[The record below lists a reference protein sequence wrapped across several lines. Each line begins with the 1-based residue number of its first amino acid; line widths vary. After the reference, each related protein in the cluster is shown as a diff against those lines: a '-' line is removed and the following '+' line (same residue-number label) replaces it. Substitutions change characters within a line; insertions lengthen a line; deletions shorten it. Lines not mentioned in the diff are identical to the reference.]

1 MKMKR
6 NMVLQLAVA
15 LILLFAI
22 LTFSMIFYI
31 DKLNENFERELIR
44 TLEEVSYQ
52 GAEAVRNEIES
63 KEKLLSDLTTMIEV
77 DTTQDSQVILQSV
90 QQQLKPVIMGHD
102 FFGMGVALKDGTAYS
117 STGSVYDVSGQMFF
131 QKAMKGQSVI
141 SGRISNKQGQYLNIY
156 ATPIYDKD
164 SGEIDGVLYATYLT
178 ENFRSTMEISFFHGE
193 GYSYLVEPNGD
204 VVVDSMHATSFQDM
218 TNVYTSMENSDER
231 NVTSIEQLQNYM
243 ANNQSGKL
251 IFYNKIGK
259 YMYCT
264 PIGIND
270 WYLLTVVPVSV
281 VDNQM
286 DAVLRNTIILVVVLA
301 GIFISLLA
309 LLIHQQR
316 AKRTELLMLAY
327 VDPITG
333 GDTYAKFQLNYKRA
347 MEECPNDKFAFLAMD
362 LNRFKMINDLYGTA
376 EGDKVIWHMN
386 DIWTRQL
393 REYEYCGHRMADRFV
408 VLLRYHRIEELEER
422 VQSYLDALQETAKN
436 RYKISLR
443 VGVYLLEDTSVSF
456 ATAHSRSMMAF
467 AKAKSSENHFLSF
480 YDEHMEKSLMW
491 EKHVEDIFQ
500 TALQNGEFV
509 VFYQA
514 KVDTET
520 KQVSGAE
527 ALVRWVRPDGTI
539 IPPGKFIPILEN
551 NGTIAKLD
559 QYVFQEVCRQQQAW
573 LEEGRNVVP
582 VSVNLS
588 RVQLADRTLVDTY
601 QQMLEKTGVPSQYVG
616 LEFTESA
623 MFDNE
628 EILQDTVDRLHK
640 LGIKVLIDDFGVG
653 YSSMMSLKAIPV
665 DILKMDKSFI
675 DSIGDERGNKIVIS
689 IIEFALT
696 LGMQVTAEGVENDQ
710 QYRFLR
716 NHRCN
721 DIQGY
726 YFARPVPAEE
736 YQKKYLG

>member
-6 NMVLQLAVA
+6 NMVLQLTVA
-15 LILLFAI
+15 LILLFAV
-22 LTFSMIFYI
+22 LALSMIFYI

-52 GAEAVRNEIES
+52 GAESIRNEIES
-63 KEKLLSDLTTMIEV
+63 KENLLSDLTTMVEV
-77 DTTQDSQVILQSV
+77 DTTQDSSAILQSV
-90 QQQLKPVIMGHD
+90 QQQLKPIVTGHD
-102 FFGMGVALKDGTAYS
+102 FYGMGVVLEDGTAYS
-117 STGSVYDVSGQMFF
+117 STGIVYDVSKQMFF
-131 QKAMKGQSVI
+131 QEAMKGQSVI

-156 ATPIYDKD
+156 ASPVYDRN
-164 SGEIDGVLYATYLT
+164 SGDIEGVLYATYRT
-178 ENFRSTMEISFFHGE
+178 ENFRSTMEVSFFHGE
-193 GYSYLVEPNGD
+193 GYSYLVEQNGD
-204 VVVDSMHATSFQDM
+204 VVVDSKHETSFQDM
-218 TNVYTSMENSDER
+218 TNAYISMENADER
-231 NVTSIEQLQNYM
+231 NAEAIEQLHDYM
-243 ANNQSGKL
+243 ENNQSGKL
-251 IFYNKIGK
+251 IFYNKIDK

-264 PIGIND
+264 PVGVNE

-286 DAVLRNTIILVVVLA
+286 NAVLRNTIILVIVLV
-301 GIFISLLA
+301 GIFIALLL

-316 AKRTELLMLAY
+316 AKRKELLMLAY

-408 VLLRYHRIEELEER
+408 VLLRYHQIEELEER
-422 VQSYLDALQETAKN
+422 LQFYLDALQETAKN

-443 VGVYLLEDTSVSF
+443 VGAYLLEDTSVSF

-467 AKAKSSENHFLSF
+467 AKAKNSENHFLSF

-500 TALQNGEFV
+500 TALQNREFV

-520 KQVSGAE
+520 EQVSGAE

-573 LEEGRNVVP
+573 LEEGRKVVP

-601 QQMLEKTGVPSQYVG
+601 QQMLEETGVPSQYVG

-696 LGMQVTAEGVENDQ
+696 LGMRVTAEGVENDQ

>member
-117 STGSVYDVSGQMFF
+117 SNGSVYDVSGQMFF
-131 QKAMKGQSVI
+131 QEAMKGQSVI

-204 VVVDSMHATSFQDM
+204 VVVDSMHATSFQNM

-251 IFYNKIGK
+251 VFYNKIGK

-696 LGMQVTAEGVENDQ
+696 LGMRVTAEGVENDQ

>member
-1 MKMKR
+1 
-6 NMVLQLAVA
+6 
-15 LILLFAI
+15 
-22 LTFSMIFYI
+22 
-31 DKLNENFERELIR
+31 
-44 TLEEVSYQ
+44 
-52 GAEAVRNEIES
+52 
-63 KEKLLSDLTTMIEV
+63 
-77 DTTQDSQVILQSV
+77 
-90 QQQLKPVIMGHD
+90 
-102 FFGMGVALKDGTAYS
+102 
-117 STGSVYDVSGQMFF
+117 
-131 QKAMKGQSVI
+131 
-141 SGRISNKQGQYLNIY
+141 
-156 ATPIYDKD
+156 
-164 SGEIDGVLYATYLT
+164 
-178 ENFRSTMEISFFHGE
+178 
-193 GYSYLVEPNGD
+193 
-204 VVVDSMHATSFQDM
+204 
-218 TNVYTSMENSDER
+218 
-231 NVTSIEQLQNYM
+231 
-243 ANNQSGKL
+243 
-251 IFYNKIGK
+251 
-259 YMYCT
+259 
-264 PIGIND
+264 
-270 WYLLTVVPVSV
+270 
-281 VDNQM
+281 
-286 DAVLRNTIILVVVLA
+286 
-301 GIFISLLA
+301 
-309 LLIHQQR
+309 
-316 AKRTELLMLAY
+316 
-327 VDPITG
+327 
-333 GDTYAKFQLNYKRA
+333 
-347 MEECPNDKFAFLAMD
+347 
-362 LNRFKMINDLYGTA
+362 
-376 EGDKVIWHMN
+376 MN

-696 LGMQVTAEGVENDQ
+696 LGMRVTAEGVENDQ

>member
-117 STGSVYDVSGQMFF
+117 STGSVYDVSEQMFF
-131 QKAMKGQSVI
+131 QEAIKGQSVI

-264 PIGIND
+264 PIGVND

-601 QQMLEKTGVPSQYVG
+601 QQMLEETGVPSQYVG

-696 LGMQVTAEGVENDQ
+696 LGMRVTAEGVENDQ

>member
-63 KEKLLSDLTTMIEV
+63 KEKLLSDLATMIEV

-117 STGSVYDVSGQMFF
+117 SNGSVYDVSGQMFF
-131 QKAMKGQSVI
+131 QEAMKGQSVI

-204 VVVDSMHATSFQDM
+204 VVVDSMHATSFQNM

-422 VQSYLDALQETAKN
+422 VQSYLDDLQETAKN

-480 YDEHMEKSLMW
+480 YDEHMEKSLIW

-696 LGMQVTAEGVENDQ
+696 LGMRVTAEGVENDQ

>member
-63 KEKLLSDLTTMIEV
+63 KEKLLSDLATMIEV

-117 STGSVYDVSGQMFF
+117 SNGSVYDVSGQMFF
-131 QKAMKGQSVI
+131 QEAMKGQSVI

-204 VVVDSMHATSFQDM
+204 VVVDSMHATSFQNM

-480 YDEHMEKSLMW
+480 YDEHMEKSLIW

-696 LGMQVTAEGVENDQ
+696 LGMRVTAEGVENDQ

-736 YQKKYLG
+736 YQKIYLG

>member
-1 MKMKR
+1 MKR
-6 NMVLQLAVA
+6 NMMLQLGIA
-15 LILLFAI
+15 LVLLSGI
-22 LTFSMIFYI
+22 LTSSIIFYI
-31 DKLNENFERELIR
+31 EKLNENFERELIR

-52 GAEAVRNEIES
+52 GAESVCNEIRS
-63 KEKLLSDLTTMIEV
+63 KENLLSDLSTIVEV
-77 DTTQDSQVILQSV
+77 DVTQDSDVILQSV
-90 QQQLKPVIMGHD
+90 RQQLKSIVVGHD
-102 FFGMGVALKDGTAYS
+102 FLDMGIILADGMAYS
-117 STGSVYDVSGQMFF
+117 STGETFDASEQAYF
-131 QKAMKGQSVI
+131 QEAMQGKSLI
-141 SGRISNKQGQYLNIY
+141 SGRIQDAEGQYVNVY
-156 ATPIYDKD
+156 AAPITNPTT
-164 SGEIDGVLYATYLT
+164 GVIQGVLYATYQT
-178 ENFRSTMEISFFHGE
+178 ENFRSTMEVSFFHGE
-193 GYSYLVEPNGD
+193 GYSYLVEKNGD
-204 VVVDSMHATSFQDM
+204 VVVDSSHATSFRDM
-218 TNVYTSMENSDER
+218 TNIYMSMENADER
-231 NVTSIEQLQNYM
+231 NTVSIEQLQEYM
-243 ANNQSGKL
+243 SEDESGKL

-264 PIGIND
+264 PIGLND

-286 DAVLRNTIILVVVLA
+286 NEVLRNTIILVIVLA
-301 GIFISLLA
+301 TVFIALMT
-309 LLIHQQR
+309 LLIHQQKV
-316 AKRTELLMLAY
+316 KRLELLTLAY

-333 GDTYAKFQLNYKRA
+333 GDTYAKFQINYERA
-347 MEECPNDKFAFLAMD
+347 MTDCPNDKFAFLAMD

-376 EGDKVIWHMN
+376 EGDKVIWQIN
-386 DIWTRQL
+386 DIWRRQL

-408 VLLRYHRIEELEER
+408 VLLRYQEVEELEER
-422 VQSYLDALQETAKN
+422 LQAYMDALQETAQNK
-436 RYKISLR
+436 YKISLR
-443 VGVYLLEDTSVSF
+443 VGIYLLEDTTVSF
-456 ATAHSRSMMAF
+456 ATAHSRSMMAL

-480 YDEHMEKSLMW
+480 YDEYMEKRLMW
-491 EKHVEDIFQ
+491 EKQVEDVFQ

-520 KQVSGAE
+520 EKVSGAE

-539 IPPGKFIPILEN
+539 IPPGQFIPILEN

-559 QYVFQEVCRQQQAW
+559 QYVFQEVCRQQKAW

-588 RVQLADRTLVDTY
+588 RVQLADRKLVDTY
-601 QQMLEKTGVPSQYVG
+601 REMLEKTGVPPQYVG

-628 EILQDTVDRLHK
+628 EVLQDTVDKLHE
-640 LGIKVLIDDFGVG
+640 LGMKVLIDDFGVG
-653 YSSMMSLKAIPV
+653 YSSMMSLKVIPV

-696 LGMQVTAEGVENDQ
+696 LGMRVTAEGVENDQ
-710 QYRFLR
+710 QYRFLQ

-721 DIQGY
+721 DVQGY

>member
-63 KEKLLSDLTTMIEV
+63 KEKLLSDLATMIEV

-117 STGSVYDVSGQMFF
+117 SNGSVYDVSGQMFF
-131 QKAMKGQSVI
+131 QEAMKGQSVI

-204 VVVDSMHATSFQDM
+204 VVVDSMHATSFQNM

-362 LNRFKMINDLYGTA
+362 LNRFKMINDLYGTT

-467 AKAKSSENHFLSF
+467 AKAKSSEKHFLSF

-696 LGMQVTAEGVENDQ
+696 LGMRVTAEGVENDQ

>member
-63 KEKLLSDLTTMIEV
+63 KEKLLSDLATMIEV

-117 STGSVYDVSGQMFF
+117 SNGSVYDVSGQMFF
-131 QKAMKGQSVI
+131 QEAMKGQSVI

-204 VVVDSMHATSFQDM
+204 VVVDSMHATSFQNM

-696 LGMQVTAEGVENDQ
+696 LGMRVTAEGVENDQ

>member
-63 KEKLLSDLTTMIEV
+63 KEKLLSDLATMIEV

-117 STGSVYDVSGQMFF
+117 SNGSVYDVSGQMFF
-131 QKAMKGQSVI
+131 QEAMKGQSVI

-204 VVVDSMHATSFQDM
+204 VVVDSMHATSFQNM

-480 YDEHMEKSLMW
+480 YDEHMEKSLIW

-640 LGIKVLIDDFGVG
+640 LGIKVLSDDFGVG

-696 LGMQVTAEGVENDQ
+696 LGMRVTAEGVENDQ

-736 YQKKYLG
+736 YQKIYLG

>member
-131 QKAMKGQSVI
+131 QEAMKGQSVI

-539 IPPGKFIPILEN
+539 ISPGKFIPILEN

-696 LGMQVTAEGVENDQ
+696 LGMRVTAEGVENDQ

>member
-63 KEKLLSDLTTMIEV
+63 KEKLLSDLATMIEV

-117 STGSVYDVSGQMFF
+117 SNGSVYDVSGQMFF
-131 QKAMKGQSVI
+131 QEAMKGQSVI

-204 VVVDSMHATSFQDM
+204 VVVDSMHATSFQNM

-480 YDEHMEKSLMW
+480 YDEHMEKSLIW

-696 LGMQVTAEGVENDQ
+696 LGMRVTAEGVENDQ

>member
-117 STGSVYDVSGQMFF
+117 SNGSVYDVSGQMFF
-131 QKAMKGQSVI
+131 QEAMKGQSVI

-204 VVVDSMHATSFQDM
+204 VVVDSMHATSFQNM

-696 LGMQVTAEGVENDQ
+696 LGMRVTAEGVENDQ

>member
-117 STGSVYDVSGQMFF
+117 SNGSVYDVSGQMFF
-131 QKAMKGQSVI
+131 QEAMKGQSVI

-386 DIWTRQL
+386 DIWTRQM

-696 LGMQVTAEGVENDQ
+696 LGMRVTAEGVENDQ